1 MSTKRL
7 YTKAGI
13 ALAIFI
19 FLPCL
24 LLAQNLRKLSGAV
37 IDDATKEPL
46 VGAMVKV
53 KGTNRVARTSE
64 SGGFQISAATGEILE
79 ISYLSYTM
87 YTVKVGNSAV
97 YNVAMKPDE
106 KSLSEVVVIGYG
118 QVNKIDLTGSVSQV
132 KLKDMEKAPVGSFE
146 QALQGRVAGV
156 VISST
161 DGQPGEAM
169 NIVIRGGNS
178 ITQDNSP
185 LYVIDG
191 FPVEDFSN
199 AAINPDDIES
209 MNILKDASATAI
221 YGARG
226 ANGVIL
232 IETKKGKVGAPVIT
246 FNNTVGVQQ
255 VQKTM
260 KMMTPY
266 EFVKYQLDF
275 NPISANTYYL
285 SGKNRTL
292 EDYLNIEGVD
302 WQDQVFRTSLNRI
315 HNLAIRG
322 GTQQTK
328 YSVSGSIF
336 DQEGILLNSAYNRY
350 QGRISVDQIVSKK
363 LTTGFNVNISKRTS
377 DGSVIREGE
386 GSTVTS
392 HLLTRVWAYRPVT
405 GNVDLNLLE
414 EDMDDEAE
422 NQYDARFNP
431 VMTSTNAYNIRK
443 NTDISANGYFTYKIS
458 PSLTFKTNGTFFN
471 STIASENFYSSKTPQ
486 GSLIS
491 YFNTK
496 GINASISNYER
507 LTLSGNSVLTYNK
520 TFNKVHKLTVMGG
533 AEFQTSNYK
542 GSGYATQQIPNEELG
557 IAGMDQGN
565 PLSTSSSLSEYDLF
579 STFARLSYGY
589 KSKYLFTATMRMDG
603 SSKFFE
609 QLRQAYFPAV
619 AFAWN
624 MQNED
629 WFKDNVKFVST
640 SKLRFSYGLNG
651 NNRVQEY
658 SRFFSLDQPFSASY
672 SWGNATPTLGA
683 YITSP
688 ENRKLKWETTE
699 SYDLGWDLA
708 FFKGRV
714 DLVLEVYRKN
724 TRDLLLNALLP
735 TSSGYSSAMKN
746 IGSIRNEGLEITLN
760 TVNVKT
766 KKFSWNTDFNISFNK
781 SKILALNESQDK
793 LFSTPSFIG
802 QYATNP
808 LYISEVGQPVGM
820 FQGFVW
826 EGTYKY
832 SDFDTPSPN
841 VYTLKTGIADNGTTN
856 VQPGDIKY
864 RDLNNDGTI
873 NSYDLTLIGRG
884 LPIHTG
890 GINNNFSY
898 GNLSLNVFFQWSYG
912 NQIYNAN
919 RLSFEGNGNV
929 RTLFNQYATYADR
942 WTPENPESNIFK
954 ANGHGVIGYHS
965 SRVIEDGSYIRLKTV
980 ALDYKLPTR
989 WVKPLYMKSLIFGV
1003 AGQNLITWTNYS
1015 GMDPEVSTRNTT
1027 LMPGFDYS
1035 AYPIARTV
1043 VFTLKSTF

>member
-1 MSTKRL
+1 M
-7 YTKAGI
+7 YTKWLYKKACI
-13 ALAIFI
+13 VLAIFL
-19 FLPCL
+19 FLPFIL
-24 LLAQNLRKLSGAV
+24 QAQDLRRLSGAV
-37 IDDATKEPL
+37 IDDSTKDPL
-46 VGAMVKV
+46 VGAIVKV
-53 KGTNRVARTSE
+53 AGTNRSVRTSE
-64 SGGFQISAATGEILE
+64 SGGYQIMAKTGEILE
-79 ISYLSYTM
+79 ISYISYKTH
-87 YTVKVGNSAV
+87 TVKVGTAFI

-106 KSLSEVVVIGYG
+106 KSLNEVVVIGYG
-118 QVNKIDLTGSVSQV
+118 QVNKVDLTGSVAQV
-132 KLKDMEKAPVGSFE
+132 KLQDMEKAPVGSFE

-260 KMMTPY
+260 AMMTPY
-266 EFVKYQLDF
+266 EFVKYQVDL
-275 NPISANTYYL
+275 NPATANTYYL

-302 WQDQVFRTSLNRI
+302 WQDQVFRTSINRI
-315 HNLAIRG
+315 HNIAIRG
-322 GTQQTK
+322 GNQQTK

-350 QGRISVDQIVSKK
+350 QGRISIDQIISKK
-363 LTTGFNVNISKRTS
+363 LSAGFNVNISKRMS

-405 GNVDLNLLE
+405 GSEDTNLLE
-414 EDMDDEAE
+414 EEMDDEAE

-431 VMTSTNAYNIRK
+431 VMTSMNAYNIRK
-443 NTDISANGYFTYKIS
+443 NTDVSANGYVNYKINS
-458 PSLTFKTNGTFFN
+458 AFTFKSTATVFN
-471 STIASENFYSSKTPQ
+471 STNNSENFYSSKTPQ

-496 GINASISNYER
+496 GINASISSGER
-507 LTLSGNSVLTYNK
+507 LTLSNNNTL
-520 TFNKVHKLTVMGG
+520 TFNKTYQKNHKITAMGG
-533 AEFQTSNYK
+533 VELQTSSYK
-542 GSGYATQQIPNEELG
+542 ASGYATQQIPNEELG
-557 IAGMDQGN
+557 IPGMDQGN
-565 PLSTSSSLSEYDLF
+565 PLSTSSSLSEYALF
-579 STFARLSYGY
+579 SGFARLSYGY
-589 KSKYLFTATMRMDG
+589 KSKYLFTATARADA
-603 SSKFFE
+603 SSKFSP
-609 QLRQAYFPAV
+609 QNRWGYFPAV
-619 AFAWN
+619 AAAWN
-624 MQNED
+624 MQNEE
-629 WFKDNVKFVST
+629 WFKNSLGFVSN
-640 SKLRFSYGLNG
+640 SKLRASYGLNG

-658 SRFFSLDQPFSASY
+658 SRFFSLDQPFSGSY
-672 SWGNATPTLGA
+672 SWGNSTPTLGA
-683 YITSP
+683 FITSP
-688 ENRKLKWETTE
+688 ENRNLKWETTE

-708 FFKGRV
+708 FFKGKI
-714 DLVLEVYRKN
+714 DLTLEVYRKN

-735 TSSGYSSAMKN
+735 TSSGYASAMKN
-746 IGSIRNEGLEITLN
+746 IGSIRNEGLEVTLS

-793 LFSTPSFIG
+793 LFSNPSFIS
-802 QYATNP
+802 QYTINP

-832 SDFDTPSPN
+832 DEFDQSPTGA
-841 VYTLKTGIADNGTTN
+841 YTLKTGIADNGTTN

-873 NSYDLTLIGRG
+873 NAYDLTLLGRG

-890 GINNNFSY
+890 GLNNNFSY

-912 NQIYNAN
+912 NKIYNAN

-929 RTLFNQYATYADR
+929 RTLFNQYASYADR
-942 WTPENPESNIFK
+942 WTPENPESDIFR

-965 SRVIEDGSYIRLKTV
+965 SRVLEDGSYIRLKTV
-980 ALDYKLPTR
+980 ALDYRFPAR
-989 WVKPLYMKSLIFGV
+989 WIKPLQMKNLVLGV
-1003 AGQNLITWTNYS
+1003 AGQNLITWTKYT

-1035 AYPIARTV
+1035 AYPIARTL

>member
-1 MSTKRL
+1 MFTKWL
-7 YTKAGI
+7 YKKTCI
-13 ALAIFI
+13 ALTIFI
-19 FLPCL
+19 FLPFL
-24 LLAQNLRKLSGAV
+24 LLAQDLRKLSGAV
-37 IDDATKEPL
+37 IDESTGDPL
-46 VGAMVKV
+46 VGAIVRV
-53 KGTNRVARTSE
+53 AGTNRSVQTSE
-64 SGGFQISAATGEILE
+64 SGNYQISAKIGEILQVSY
-79 ISYLSYTM
+79 ISYRTH
-87 YTVKVGNSAV
+87 TVRVGNASV
-97 YNVAMKPDE
+97 YNVVMKPDE
-106 KSLSEVVVIGYG
+106 QSLNEVVVIGYG

-132 KLKDMEKAPVGSFE
+132 KLQDMEKAPVASFE

-161 DGQPGEAM
+161 DGQPGEGM

-199 AAINPDDIES
+199 SAINPDDIES

-232 IETKKGKVGAPVIT
+232 IETKKGKSGAPVIT
-246 FNNTVGVQQ
+246 FNNSVGVQQ

-260 KMMTPY
+260 DMMSPY
-266 EFVKYQLDF
+266 EFVKYQFDL
-275 NPISANTYYL
+275 NPGIANISYL
-285 SGKNRTL
+285 SNKSRTL

-315 HNLAIRG
+315 HNIAIRG
-322 GTQQTK
+322 GNQQTK
-328 YSVSGSIF
+328 YSISGSIF
-336 DQEGILLNSAYNRY
+336 DQEGILLNSAYDRY
-350 QGRISVDQIVSKK
+350 QGRISIDQVVSKK
-363 LTTGFNVNISKRTS
+363 INAGVNVNISKRMT

-386 GSTVTS
+386 GSTITS
-392 HLLTRVWAYRPVT
+392 HLLGRVWAYRPVT
-405 GNVDLNLLE
+405 GDDDVNLLE

-422 NQYDARFNP
+422 NQFDARFNP
-431 VMTSTNAYNIRK
+431 VMTSENAYNIRRF
-443 NTDISANGYFTYKIS
+443 TDVSANGYLNYKIK
-458 PSLTFKTNGTFFN
+458 PSLTFKATGTVLN
-471 STIASENFYSSKTPQ
+471 STNASENFFNSKTPQ

-491 YFNTK
+491 YFNSK
-496 GINASISNYER
+496 GINASVSSGER
-507 LTLSGNSVLTYNK
+507 LTLSTNSTLTFKK
-520 TFNKVHKLTVMGG
+520 TYQKTHDITAMGG
-533 AEFQTSNYK
+533 VELQSSAYR
-542 GSGYATQQIPNEELG
+542 GSGYSTQQIPNEELG

-565 PLSTSSSLSEYDLF
+565 PLTTSSSKSEYSLF
-579 STFARLSYGY
+579 SGFARLGYGF
-589 KSKYLFTATMRMDG
+589 KSKYLFTATVRADA
-603 SSKFFE
+603 SSKFSD
-609 QLRQAYFPAV
+609 QNRWGYFPAAAV
-619 AFAWN
+619 AWN
-624 MQNED
+624 MHSEN
-629 WFKDNVKFVST
+629 WFKNSLGFIST

-651 NNRVQEY
+651 NNRVSEY
-658 SRFFSLDQPFSASY
+658 SRFTSLDQPFSGSY

-688 ENRKLKWETTE
+688 ANKNLKWETTE
-699 SYDLGWDLA
+699 SVDLGWDLA
-708 FFKGRV
+708 FLKGRI

-735 TSSGYSSAMKN
+735 TSSGFASAMKN
-746 IGSIRNEGLEITLN
+746 VGSVRNEGLEITLN

-793 LFSTPSFIG
+793 LFSNPSFIS
-802 QYATNP
+802 QYNINP

-820 FQGFVW
+820 FHGFVW

-832 SDFDTPSPN
+832 EDFDNPSPG
-841 VYTLKTGIADNGTTN
+841 VYTLKTGIPDNGATT

-873 NSYDLTLIGRG
+873 NAFDLTLLGRG

-890 GINNNFSY
+890 GLNNNFSY

-912 NQIYNAN
+912 NKIYNAN
-919 RLSFEGNGNV
+919 RLLYDGNGNV
-929 RTLFNQYATYADR
+929 RTLLNQYASYADR
-942 WTPENPESNIFK
+942 WTPENPESDIFR
-954 ANGHGVIGYHS
+954 ANGQGVIGYHS
-965 SRVIEDGSYIRLKTV
+965 SRVLEDGSYLRLKTL
-980 ALDYKLPTR
+980 ALDYKIPAKYL
-989 WVKPLYMKSLIFGV
+989 KPLYMKSLILGV
-1003 AGQNLITWTNYS
+1003 AGQNLITWTKYS

-1043 VFTLKSTF
+1043 VFTLKTTF